1 MYDFHK
7 DKETYFQIQ
16 YQNSKNSILP
26 FLDKQI
32 PLGPNTQVLEI
43 GSAEGG
49 NLKPF
54 AEADCQCT
62 GIELSASRTDL
73 ARQFLEK
80 EVNAKRVTFINQDIY
95 EIEPK
100 SISKEGFDLIF
111 LKDVLEH
118 IPNQE
123 RLMSRLKDFL
133 KPCGKIF
140 LGFPSWYMAFGG
152 HQQMCKNKTLSSLP
166 YFHLLPT
173 VAYKQVLKWFNK
185 NDSQNEMLMEVKDTR
200 ISIQRFEKILKKENY
215 IVNRKQ
221 FYFIPPIYYYKFSA
235 KTRKLPAFISGIPLL
250 REPFITSAYYL
261 VEQGEK

>member
-7 DKETYFQIQ
+7 DKETYFKIQ
-16 YQNSKNSILP
+16 YRNSKNSILP
-26 FLDKQI
+26 FLGNQI
-32 PLGPNTQVLEI
+32 PFGTDTRILEI

-54 AEADCQCT
+54 AETGCMCT
-62 GIELSASRTDL
+62 GIELSPGRTAL
-73 ARQFLEK
+73 AEKFLKDEIK
-80 EVNAKRVTFINQDIY
+80 KKLVTFINKDIY

-100 SISKEGFDLIF
+100 SISEKGFDLIF

-123 RLMSRLKDFL
+123 KLMAWLKHFL
-133 KPCGKIF
+133 KPGGKIF

-152 HQQMCKNKTLSSLP
+152 HQQMCRSKTLSRLP

-173 VAYKQVLKWFNK
+173 VVYKKILKRFNK

-200 ISIQRFEKILKKENY
+200 ISIQRFEKILKKEQY
-215 IVNRKQ
+215 KIIKKQ
-221 FYFIPPIYYYKFSA
+221 FYFIPPIYYYKFNV
-235 KTRKLPAFISGIPLL
+235 KTRKLPAIIGGIPWL

-261 VEQGEK
+261 VENEAL